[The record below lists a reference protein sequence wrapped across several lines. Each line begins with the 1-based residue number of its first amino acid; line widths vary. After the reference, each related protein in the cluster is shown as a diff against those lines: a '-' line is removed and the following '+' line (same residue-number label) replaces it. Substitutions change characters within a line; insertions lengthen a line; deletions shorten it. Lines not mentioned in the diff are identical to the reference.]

1 MFEIEATK
9 ILKKLDNYRELAHI
23 FEYEKYSLK
32 EIYESKDKN
41 SKRFKRYGGKLPSD
55 GAHEAYFK
63 KFWDKKRAQFENSS
77 VERDGK
83 QYVLKFSFKVENRKS
98 REKDRKIPLEHI
110 TNEQGKLDKSK
121 LYGKLFEMIEGN
133 MKKEGLI

>member
-1 MFEIEATK
+1 M
-9 ILKKLDNYRELAHI
+9 
-23 FEYEKYSLK
+23 
-32 EIYESKDKN
+32 
-41 SKRFKRYGGKLPSD
+41 
-55 GAHEAYFK
+55 
-63 KFWDKKRAQFENSS
+63 
-77 VERDGK
+77 
-83 QYVLKFSFKVENRKS
+83 LKFSFKVKNRES

>member
-1 MFEIEATK
+1 MKRLKGQFLNMDYDWKNPYVIVELKPYNKNETRSVKKQFDMNRYDWGTKNPKEASKMFETEAIK
-9 ILKKLDNYRELAHI
+9 ILTKLDNYRELAHS

-63 KFWDKKRAQFENSS
+63 KF
-77 VERDGK
+77 
-83 QYVLKFSFKVENRKS
+83 
-98 REKDRKIPLEHI
+98 
-110 TNEQGKLDKSK
+110 
-121 LYGKLFEMIEGN
+121 
-133 MKKEGLI
+133 